1 LTTPHRDLHA
11 GAGHADAVHWS
22 ATISSRHGVV
32 MTAIA
37 GDGTGMERDY
47 EFSSALHAADLAIWI
62 RQF

>member
-1 LTTPHRDLHA
+1 
-11 GAGHADAVHWS
+11 VHWS